1 MAYLPHPHHR
11 NAAFS
16 DVKSQW
22 QISVQEEVQSYEA
35 AVAAEWQCEGCYWG
49 LHLIG
54 SSTQPLGVSPAPH
67 QHTLKIAKFVG
78 ANGDWH
84 GYPVA
89 HWLSPWDKPRQNIL
103 QAWKEAGLINAAKMA
118 KILRGKRCIP

>member
-1 MAYLPHPHHR
+1 MAYHSHPHHR
-11 NAAFS
+11 AAAYAFE
-16 DVKSQW
+16 KSQW
-22 QISVQEEVQSYEA
+22 RISVEEEVQTYEL
-35 AVAAEWQCEGCYWG
+35 AVAANWQCEECYWG

-54 SSTQPLGVSPAPH
+54 AIAHPLGVSPAPN
-67 QHTLKIAKFVG
+67 QQPLNIAKFVG

-103 QAWKEAGLINAAKMA
+103 QAWREAGLITPAKMA
-118 KILRGKRCIP
+118 KILRGKRCTL